1 LNIFNNI
8 DNFIFPVFVYENETT
23 YQNSLKMKYMN
34 DSKVFIKNV
43 SRYVQ
48 KLVDLKIY
56 NMLIFGI
63 PNKRNL
69 VGTTSFDKNGVAQIS
84 TKRIKENFG
93 NRINIIS
100 DVCVCQYNTT
110 GHCGVYCRN
119 FNNYKTDS
127 NGKKNYK
134 IDNDETLKVLGKITL
149 SLSESG
155 TDYIAPSS
163 MMDGQVLYLKKIL
176 EDNDFSNIKIMSFSS
191 KHNSCL
197 YSPFRSNNFYKAG
210 FFDKSSYQNSFT
222 NMHESVREVLSDINE
237 GADWVMIKPSYWYMD
252 IVKAVKVYSE
262 KPLVVQN
269 VSGEY
274 ALIKAAAEKK
284 WLDEIE
290 WVTSSLMSLKR
301 AGADKIISY
310 FIFDLLKII
319 SNT

>member
-1 LNIFNNI
+1 M
-8 DNFIFPVFVYENETT
+8 NE
-23 YQNSLKMKYMN
+23 
-34 DSKVFIKNV
+34 SKVFIKNI
-43 SRYVQ
+43 SGYIQ

-63 PNKRNL
+63 PTKRNSL
-69 VGTTSFDKNGVAQIS
+69 GTSSFGKNGVAQIS
-84 TKRIKENFG
+84 VKKIKENFG
-93 NRINIIS
+93 DRINIIS
-100 DVCVCQYNTT
+100 DVCVCQYNTS
-110 GHCGVYCRN
+110 GHCGVYCKDACK
-119 FNNYKTDS
+119 NNPVSK
-127 NGKKNYK
+127 GMEGYK

-155 TDYIAPSS
+155 TDYVAPSS
-163 MMDGQVLYLKKIL
+163 MMDGQVLYLKNVL
-176 EDNDFSNIKIMSFSS
+176 ENNDFSNIKIMSFSS

-197 YSPFRSNNFYKAG
+197 YSPFRSNNFFNPG

-222 NMHESVREVLSDINE
+222 NMQESVREVLADINE

-252 IVKAVKVYSE
+252 VVKAVKIYSE

-274 ALIKAAAEKK
+274 ALIKAVAEKK
-284 WLDEIE
+284 WLDEVE
-290 WVTSSLMSLKR
+290 WVTLSLMSLKR

-319 SNT
+319 SNN

>member
-8 DNFIFPVFVYENETT
+8 DNFIFPVFIYENETT
-23 YQNSLKMKYMN
+23 YQNSLKLQYMN
-34 DSKVFIKNV
+34 ESKVFIKNI
-43 SRYVQ
+43 SGYVQ
-48 KLVDLKIY
+48 KLVDLNIY

-63 PNKRNL
+63 PTKRDSL
-69 VGTTSFDKNGVAQIS
+69 GTSSFGKNGVAQIS
-84 TKRIKENFG
+84 VKKIKENFG
-93 NRINIIS
+93 DRINIIS
-100 DVCVCQYNTT
+100 DVCVCQYNTS
-110 GHCGVYCRN
+110 GHCGVYCN
-119 FNNYKTDS
+119 DACKNNPVSK
-127 NGKKNYK
+127 GMEGYK

-155 TDYIAPSS
+155 TDYVAPSS
-163 MMDGQVLYLKKIL
+163 MMDGQVLYLKKVL
-176 EDNDFSNIKIMSFSS
+176 ENNDFSNIKIMSFSS

-197 YSPFRSNNFYKAG
+197 YSPFRSNNFFKPG

-222 NMHESVREVLSDINE
+222 NMQESVREVLSDINE

-252 IVKAVKVYSE
+252 VVKAVKIYSE

-274 ALIKAAAEKK
+274 ALIRAAAEKK
-284 WLDEIE
+284 WLDEVE
-290 WVTSSLMSLKR
+290 WVTLSLMSLKR

-310 FIFDLLKII
+310 FIFNLLKII

>member
-1 LNIFNNI
+1 M
-8 DNFIFPVFVYENETT
+8 NE
-23 YQNSLKMKYMN
+23 
-34 DSKVFIKNV
+34 SKVFIKNI
-43 SRYVQ
+43 SGYVQ

-63 PNKRNL
+63 PTKRNSL
-69 VGTTSFDKNGVAQIS
+69 GTSSFGKNGVAQIS
-84 TKRIKENFG
+84 VKKIKENFG
-93 NRINIIS
+93 DRINIIS
-100 DVCVCQYNTT
+100 DVCVCQYNTS
-110 GHCGVYCRN
+110 GHCGVYCN
-119 FNNYKTDS
+119 DACKS
-127 NGKKNYK
+127 NPVSKGMEGYK

-155 TDYIAPSS
+155 TDYVAPSS
-163 MMDGQVLYLKKIL
+163 MMDGQVLYLKKVL
-176 EDNDFSNIKIMSFSS
+176 ENNDFSNIKIMSFSS

-197 YSPFRSNNFYKAG
+197 YSPFRSNNFFKPG

-222 NMHESVREVLSDINE
+222 NMQESVREVLSDINE

-252 IVKAVKVYSE
+252 VVKAVKIYSE

-274 ALIKAAAEKK
+274 ALIKAVAEKK
-284 WLDEIE
+284 WLDEVE
-290 WVTSSLMSLKR
+290 WVTLSLMSLKR

-310 FIFDLLKII
+310 FIFNLLKII

>member
-8 DNFIFPVFVYENETT
+8 DNFIFPVFIYENETT
-23 YQNSLKMKYMN
+23 YQNSLKLQYMN
-34 DSKVFIKNV
+34 ESKVFIKNI
-43 SRYVQ
+43 SGYVQ
-48 KLVDLKIY
+48 KLVDLNIY

-63 PNKRNL
+63 PTKRDSL
-69 VGTTSFDKNGVAQIS
+69 GTSSFGKNGVAQIS
-84 TKRIKENFG
+84 VKKIKENFG
-93 NRINIIS
+93 DRINIIS
-100 DVCVCQYNTT
+100 DVCVCQYNTS
-110 GHCGVYCRN
+110 GHCGVYCN
-119 FNNYKTDS
+119 DACKNNPVSK
-127 NGKKNYK
+127 GMEGYK

-155 TDYIAPSS
+155 TDYVAPSS
-163 MMDGQVLYLKKIL
+163 MMDGQVLYLKKVL
-176 EDNDFSNIKIMSFSS
+176 ENNDFSNIKIMSFSS

-197 YSPFRSNNFYKAG
+197 YSPFRSNNFFKPG

-222 NMHESVREVLSDINE
+222 NMQESVREVLADINE

-252 IVKAVKVYSE
+252 VVKAVKIYSE

-274 ALIKAAAEKK
+274 ALIRAAAEKK
-284 WLDEIE
+284 WLDEVE
-290 WVTSSLMSLKR
+290 WVTLSLMSLKR

-310 FIFDLLKII
+310 FIFNLLKII

>member
-1 LNIFNNI
+1 MNIFNNI
-8 DNFIFPVFVYENETT
+8 DNFIFPVFIYENETT
-23 YQNSLKMKYMN
+23 YQNSLKLQYMN
-34 DSKVFIKNV
+34 ESKVFIRNI
-43 SRYVQ
+43 SSYFQ
-48 KLVDLKIY
+48 KLVDLKIK

-63 PNKRNL
+63 PAKRNL
-69 VGTTSFDKNGVAQIS
+69 LGTTAFGKNGIAQIS

-100 DVCVCQYNTT
+100 DVCVCQYNTS
-110 GHCGVYCRN
+110 GHCGLYCDDFGKN
-119 FNNYKTDS
+119 KTGS
-127 NGKKNYK
+127 KGIKSYK

-155 TDYIAPSS
+155 TDYVAPSS

-176 EDNDFSNIKIMSFSS
+176 ENNDFDNIKIMSFSS

-197 YSPFRSNNFYKAG
+197 YSPFRSNNFFKPG
-210 FFDKSSYQNSFT
+210 FFDKSSYQTSFT
-222 NMHESVREVLSDINE
+222 NMQESVREVLADINE

-252 IVKAVKVYSE
+252 ILKAVRIYSE

-310 FIFDLLKII
+310 FIFNLLKTI

>member
-8 DNFIFPVFVYENETT
+8 DNFIFPVFIYENETT
-23 YQNSLKMKYMN
+23 YQNSLKLQYMN
-34 DSKVFIKNV
+34 ESKVFIKNI
-43 SRYVQ
+43 SGYVQ
-48 KLVDLKIY
+48 KLVDLNIY

-63 PNKRNL
+63 PTKRDSL
-69 VGTTSFDKNGVAQIS
+69 GTSSFGKNGVAQIS
-84 TKRIKENFG
+84 VKKIKENFG
-93 NRINIIS
+93 DRINIIS
-100 DVCVCQYNTT
+100 DVCVCQYNTS
-110 GHCGVYCRN
+110 GHCGVYCN
-119 FNNYKTDS
+119 DACKNNPVSK
-127 NGKKNYK
+127 GMEGYK

-155 TDYIAPSS
+155 TDYVAPSS
-163 MMDGQVLYLKKIL
+163 MMDGQVLYLKKVL
-176 EDNDFSNIKIMSFSS
+176 ENNDFSNIKIMSFSS

-197 YSPFRSNNFYKAG
+197 YSPFRSNNFFKPG

-222 NMHESVREVLSDINE
+222 NMQESVREVLADINE

-252 IVKAVKVYSE
+252 VVKAVKKYSE

-274 ALIKAAAEKK
+274 ALIRAAAEKK
-284 WLDEIE
+284 WLDEVE
-290 WVTSSLMSLKR
+290 WVTLSLMSLKR

-310 FIFDLLKII
+310 FIFNLLKII